1 MKRKMILPIVILSV
15 MLSGAISGCSSSSEE
30 TAVTD
35 ASEANLSAVEV
46 DELQPGSIEK
56 TLTYSGKI
64 KENKT
69 VSVTPK
75 TSGRVQEIK
84 VEEGD
89 YVQEGQVLFT
99 IDPSDLNDQI
109 ETLEAQLKVGDA
121 SLASAQEALS
131 QANDGG
137 QVQTARLQLSAA
149 VDSAKKSVDSAQEGV
164 NNAKVTISTAKSSFD
179 DLTTKY
185 NDYKTMYDA
194 GVISKSDYDAIEL
207 GYTQAKN
214 AYEQAQIG
222 LTTSQNQLDQAKIG
236 YDQAVK
242 ALEIYDNSTTSDNN
256 ASAQKGVD
264 TAVANRD
271 SINVSLAQLKSKL
284 ADTVVVAPCSG
295 IVTQKNIE
303 VTNMVSAT
311 SAPIV
316 ITDTDVVTI
325 DVNISEALVNKVKVG
340 DTVNVTVSS
349 VSSEPK
355 TGTIKTLTGIADAT
369 GTYPVEV
376 EIQNEDGSLKPGMV
390 AGVQFV
396 DSKNDSALVVAR
408 NTVLENETEQYVYI
422 ANGDTVKKVVVETGI
437 DNGEYIEL
445 TSGVKAGDKV
455 VVSGQ
460 DYLSDGEKVNIVSKS
475 KGE

>member
-1 MKRKMILPIVILSV
+1 
-15 MLSGAISGCSSSSEE
+15 
-30 TAVTD
+30 
-35 ASEANLSAVEV
+35 
-46 DELQPGSIEK
+46 
-56 TLTYSGKI
+56 
-64 KENKT
+64 
-69 VSVTPK
+69 
-75 TSGRVQEIK
+75 
-84 VEEGD
+84 
-89 YVQEGQVLFT
+89 
-99 IDPSDLNDQI
+99 
-109 ETLEAQLKVGDA
+109 
-121 SLASAQEALS
+121 
-131 QANDGG
+131 
-137 QVQTARLQLSAA
+137 
-149 VDSAKKSVDSAQEGV
+149 VDSAQEGV

-340 DTVNVTVSS
+340 DTVNVTISS

-408 NTVLENETEQYVYI
+408 NTVLENETEQYVYV

>member
-1 MKRKMILPIVILSV
+1 
-15 MLSGAISGCSSSSEE
+15 
-30 TAVTD
+30 
-35 ASEANLSAVEV
+35 
-46 DELQPGSIEK
+46 
-56 TLTYSGKI
+56 
-64 KENKT
+64 
-69 VSVTPK
+69 
-75 TSGRVQEIK
+75 
-84 VEEGD
+84 
-89 YVQEGQVLFT
+89 
-99 IDPSDLNDQI
+99 
-109 ETLEAQLKVGDA
+109 
-121 SLASAQEALS
+121 
-131 QANDGG
+131 
-137 QVQTARLQLSAA
+137 
-149 VDSAKKSVDSAQEGV
+149 
-164 NNAKVTISTAKSSFD
+164 
-179 DLTTKY
+179 
-185 NDYKTMYDA
+185 
-194 GVISKSDYDAIEL
+194 
-207 GYTQAKN
+207 
-214 AYEQAQIG
+214 
-222 LTTSQNQLDQAKIG
+222 
-236 YDQAVK
+236 
-242 ALEIYDNSTTSDNN
+242 
-256 ASAQKGVD
+256 
-264 TAVANRD
+264 
-271 SINVSLAQLKSKL
+271 
-284 ADTVVVAPCSG
+284 
-295 IVTQKNIE
+295 
-303 VTNMVSAT
+303 MVSAT

>member
-1 MKRKMILPIVILSV
+1 MKRRMILPIVILSV

-30 TAVTD
+30 TAATD
-35 ASEANLSAVEV
+35 AKEANLSAVEV

-84 VEEGD
+84 VDEGD
-89 YVQEGQVLFT
+89 YVQAGQVLFT